1 MLRERLSRNPDK
13 HPNLTWRLFWGPLEV
28 IKGNRDASLKTAK
41 AMIVNGDIAEKFLA
55 ITLLGDLCNPVEEGE
70 EVEADRI
77 VRILARVARSESNP
91 ALLEATG
98 YALGKPYRMSAMPAI
113 YDLTFHEESNVR
125 YSAAQA
131 FSSALDVDG
140 ENLEPKYLDRMIEL
154 TDDKDPDIRDIATF
168 QLGQQLPFFAIDTP
182 EIKNVLIRRSHDRHT
197 FTKTEAYLGLA
208 ERGDKSQIQN
218 FQTWL
223 EARLKRSWSGDLV
236 RNCEAAGYYAVP
248 ELRSYV
254 LRAEKLSQGAG
265 AYDGEKEVYEW
276 ALKRCDP
283 DPLIRAKTSKAMG
296 LHLEE
301 FDWNLD
307 QNGVSVVYSTGAQI
321 IDLHNECELV
331 EMYTNYR
338 ELVLV
343 FQVTHIFA
351 EPSYFE
357 IGDKLAMVIAG
368 AEVPEL
374 PKVQYPAN
382 FEGIYDLQQGSC
394 TLSIEDKVYPIK
406 GTDLSIQFIP
416 SQ

>member
-1 MLRERLSRNPDK
+1 
-13 HPNLTWRLFWGPLEV
+13 
-28 IKGNRDASLKTAK
+28 
-41 AMIVNGDIAEKFLA
+41 
-55 ITLLGDLCNPVEEGE
+55 
-70 EVEADRI
+70 
-77 VRILARVARSESNP
+77 
-91 ALLEATG
+91 
-98 YALGKPYRMSAMPAI
+98 
-113 YDLTFHEESNVR
+113 
-125 YSAAQA
+125 
-131 FSSALDVDG
+131 
-140 ENLEPKYLDRMIEL
+140 
-154 TDDKDPDIRDIATF
+154 
-168 QLGQQLPFFAIDTP
+168 
-182 EIKNVLIRRSHDRHT
+182 VLIRRSHDRHT